1 MKIKLLIGCGLLIL
15 LLLFSIVSIYPDW
28 LWFKNLGFSP
38 VFWTMLSARFG
49 FGFVVWS
56 FLILIIAI
64 NLYVAKRLSP
74 GTGPGT
80 SIKDEGGFASQV
92 GLSPNTLNL
101 LFLGFILIASFVI
114 ASNASDK
121 WNMVLRY
128 LYGQPFW
135 STDPAG

>member
-1 MKIKLLIGCGLLIL
+1 MKIKLLIGCGFLLL

-64 NLYVAKRLSP
+64 NLYIAKRLSP
-74 GTGPGT
+74 GTGL
-80 SIKDEGGFASQV
+80 KDEGSFASQV
-92 GLSPNTLNL
+92 GLSANTLNL
-101 LFLGFILIASFVI
+101 IFLAFILIASFCHCI
-114 ASNASDK
+114 
-121 WNMVLRY
+121 
-128 LYGQPFW
+128 
-135 STDPAG
+135 